1 MDTRIAST
9 AEDFA
14 RAAQLQVDFDAE
26 YDTPVLDA
34 AGLAEHLER
43 LVAQGDTAVVLI
55 GDPPVGHAIVRFR
68 LRSTVNELEGYLAE
82 LYVVPRLRGRGLGA
96 RLLRAVIDEARARG
110 ATYLDLNTSE
120 DDTAARALYER
131 FGFDCHEG
139 RGAGPLALYY
149 ELDL

>member
-1 MDTRIAST
+1 METRIAST
-9 AEDFA
+9 AEDFT

-26 YDTPVLDA
+26 YGTSVLEA
-34 AGLAEHLER
+34 PELAEHLER
-43 LVAQGDTAVVLI
+43 LSAQGDTSVVLI
-55 GDPPVGHAIVRFR
+55 GEPPVGHAILRYR
-68 LRSTVNELEGYLAE
+68 LQSTANELEAYLAE

-96 RLLRAVIDEARARG
+96 RLLRAVIDDARSRG
-110 ATYLDLNTSE
+110 ATHLDLNTSE